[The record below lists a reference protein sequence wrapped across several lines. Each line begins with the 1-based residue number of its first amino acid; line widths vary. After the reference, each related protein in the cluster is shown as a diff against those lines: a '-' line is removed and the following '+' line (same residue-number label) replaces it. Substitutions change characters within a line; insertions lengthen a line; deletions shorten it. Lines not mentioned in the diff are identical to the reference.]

1 MDTVERDDFATA
13 LRKKIAMRQKALN
26 KYRDDSDEDR

>member
-13 LRKKIAMRQKALN
+13 LRKKIQMRKDAMH
-26 KYRDDSDEDR
+26 KYDDDEDD